1 MPFASDATVKPEV
14 TIVAANPDNVVPGA
28 PMSGVEGIA
37 LDGIELKFL
46 YDESGQ
52 PKEEG
57 SGMIRDIWKGMVED
71 VFGGPKKAI

>member
-1 MPFASDATVKPEV
+1 
-14 TIVAANPDNVVPGA
+14 
-28 PMSGVEGIA
+28 MSGVEGIA